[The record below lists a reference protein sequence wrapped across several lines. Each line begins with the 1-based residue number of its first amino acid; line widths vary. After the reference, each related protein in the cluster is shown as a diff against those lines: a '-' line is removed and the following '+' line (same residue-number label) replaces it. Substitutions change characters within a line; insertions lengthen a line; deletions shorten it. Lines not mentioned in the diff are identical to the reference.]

1 MNKFKSPAFFAG
13 LFAGAALIILSVL
26 FLRGSSPAAFAA
38 LPAEP
43 NPALQ
48 AGTFIMT
55 PGTMPNGNACLWVI
69 DTHNSD
75 QTPSLALYVGDSGKL
90 RLQAVRRIK
99 YDFSIIQY
107 NDGTDD
113 KYSPSDLKRQFD
125 EINQAS
131 KDKSK
136 K

>member
-13 LFAGAALIILSVL
+13 LFAGAALVVLSVL
-26 FLRGSSPAAFAA
+26 LLRGSSPAAFAA

-43 NPALQ
+43 NPAPQ
-48 AGTFIMT
+48 AGAFIMT

-69 DTHNSD
+69 DTRNSD

-90 RLQAVRRIK
+90 KLQAARRIK
-99 YDFSIIQY
+99 YDFSLLQY

-113 KYSPSDLKRQFD
+113 KYSPSELKRQVD
-125 EINQAS
+125 ELNKPAT
-131 KDKSK
+131 DKSK